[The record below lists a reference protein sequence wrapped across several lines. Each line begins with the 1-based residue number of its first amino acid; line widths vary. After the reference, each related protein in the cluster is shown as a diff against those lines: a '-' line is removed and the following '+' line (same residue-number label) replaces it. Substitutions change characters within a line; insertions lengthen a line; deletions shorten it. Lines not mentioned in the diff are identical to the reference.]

1 MSFFFKQKTS
11 YERRI
16 SDWSSDVCS
25 SDLSIRRLANFRAA
39 CGYRD
44 IRGNRIFSLGP
55 PNHLPLGL
63 LGPFVEGPA
72 DHPTLL
78 EIPGSKW
85 PHGNFLLI
93 GRLILSGVI
102 LPGGRR
108 HRQTARRCRRGSP
121 GKDRRGAGGGKPLSR
136 PD

>member
-1 MSFFFKQKTS
+1 M
-11 YERRI
+11 RI
-16 SDWSSDVCS
+16 SDWSSDVSS
-25 SDLSIRRLANFRAA
+25 SDLRAVLVIELGRDGHALLTQGIDDLFHRLLELPDLDGSIRRLANFRAA

-78 EIPGSKW
+78 EIPGDRKST
-85 PHGNFLLI
+85 
-93 GRLILSGVI
+93 RLNSS
-102 LPGGRR
+102 
-108 HRQTARRCRRGSP
+108 H
-121 GKDRRGAGGGKPLSR
+121 
-136 PD
+136 